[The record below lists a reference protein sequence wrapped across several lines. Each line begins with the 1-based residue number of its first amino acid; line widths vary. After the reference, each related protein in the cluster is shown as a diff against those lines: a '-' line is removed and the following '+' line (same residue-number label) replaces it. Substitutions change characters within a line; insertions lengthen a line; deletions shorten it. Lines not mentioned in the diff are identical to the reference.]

1 MYKLLT
7 YLLQS
12 LRSSPFVCTNI
23 NFPSELH
30 SYSNVIL
37 NIAQNMHIMNNCKRQ
52 RKNLF
57 ISNLV
62 TKKEGKKEVL
72 ARSTPPWYYCLII
85 IIFKFNIEITIP
97 IEILLSEMSSSH
109 WMLCMKNINMK
120 AREGNYFVCGSFSES
135 QQSVDEVPPSM
146 KYWGMD

>member
-62 TKKEGKKEVL
+62 TKKERKEGNSGEVH
-72 ARSTPPWYYCLII
+72 STM
-85 IIFKFNIEITIP
+85 
-97 IEILLSEMSSSH
+97 ILLPD
-109 WMLCMKNINMK
+109 NN
-120 AREGNYFVCGSFSES
+120 NFQVQY
-135 QQSVDEVPPSM
+135 
-146 KYWGMD
+146 